1 MNSKK
6 IIVGLFIFTL
16 MFVMQNQAYAHV
28 VVRPAEVGVGAFQTF
43 TIGVPV
49 EKEIATTEV
58 RLVLPEGLNH
68 VTPNVKPGWNIEVVH
83 AEAMTMEEDDDH
95 AHAPVTEIIWR
106 GGVIPQGQR
115 DEFLFSAQVPAEETT
130 LSWKAYQTYA
140 DGTVVSWELGS
151 DEVQPK
157 DEEGNSDYSQFGPA
171 SETKV
176 INDLSEG
183 SEESN
188 MEDKSSVGAHDARS
202 GLALGLSVIAIVL
215 SVVTTVKQQKKK

>member
-1 MNSKK
+1 MNLKK
-6 IIVGLFIFTL
+6 IVVGLFVFAF
-16 MFVMQNQAYAHV
+16 MFVIQNQAYAHV
-28 VVRPAEVGVGAFQTF
+28 VVRPAEVGVGVFQTF

-68 VTPNVKPGWNIEVVH
+68 VTPNVKPGWNIEVLH
-83 AEAMTMEEDDDH
+83 AEATTMEEDDH

-115 DEFLFSAQVPAEETT
+115 DEFLFSAQVSSEETT

-140 DGTVVSWELGS
+140 DGSVVSWELGS
-151 DEVQPK
+151 DDQQPK
-157 DEEGNSDYSQFGPA
+157 DEEGNVDYSQFGPA

-188 MEDKSSVGAHDARS
+188 MEDKSSVGAHDAKS

-215 SVVTTVKQQKKK
+215 SVVTTVRQQKKKK